1 MKINDYASSELNL
14 KDALDIFADLIER
27 RAEEK
32 SFQQLFTKYPF
43 ILSESLPVR
52 VAPIDIIPMGTPGK
66 SEPDFI
72 FYPKSDKNPG
82 NFGVIEIKR
91 PDSIIATVT
100 RKNIVTLSRDA
111 ETAVSQSEFYLHN
124 ISESTLVKPQNSLI
138 LGNKGWCF
146 VIIGLSTQ
154 LQKVLINDSMVEQLE
169 RRIPTS
175 CRLLP
180 YDIVFNNIVKNIDTK
195 VYFLFSSAEQY
206 CRIGIL
212 DESETNIY
220 EIFLLIIDKYTNIKA
235 KIYNEIDTFLADLRN
250 QEFELPVITYNPE
263 IYNPKELWAEIT
275 SFEHYQNTPILLV
288 YNNLGYDPKGEQ
300 RIGESLR
307 LGLDSKIEIGD
318 ICRIQKSLPVIR
330 SLAETRIALALK
342 KRK

>member
-1 MKINDYASSELNL
+1 MKIINDSSEYNL
-14 KDALDIFADLIER
+14 KDALEIFADLIDK

-32 SFQQLFTKYPF
+32 SFQNLFTKYPF

-52 VAPIDIIPMGTPGK
+52 VAPIDIVPMGTPGK

-111 ETAVSQSEFYLHN
+111 ETAVSQSECYLHN
-124 ISESTLVKPQNSLI
+124 INNSALVKPQNSLI

-146 VIIGLSTQ
+146 VIMGLSSQ
-154 LQKVLINDSMVEQLE
+154 LQKVLINNSLVEQLE
-169 RRIPTS
+169 RRIPAS

-180 YDIVFNNIVKNIDTK
+180 YDVVFENIVKHIDTK

-206 CRIGIL
+206 CSIGIL
-212 DESETNIY
+212 DESTTNIY
-220 EIFLLIIDKYTNIKA
+220 EVFLEIIGKYTNLKV
-235 KIYNEIDTFLADLRN
+235 KIYNEINSFLTDFRD
-250 QEFELPVITYNPE
+250 QEFELPVITYNPS
-263 IYNPKELWAEIT
+263 IFKPKDLWPELK
-275 SFEHYQNTPILLV
+275 SLEHYQYTPILFV
-288 YNNLGYDPKGEQ
+288 YNRLSGDSKGEQ
-300 RIGESLR
+300 RIGEDFR
-307 LGLDSKIEIGD
+307 IGLDSKMEMID
-318 ICRIQKSLPVIR
+318 ICRIQKSLPVFR
-330 SLAETRIALALK
+330 SLSETRIALTLE